1 MAGRG
6 PRRLN
11 LGGVA
16 ILAGAAVTTYG
27 AVQPWGPRGVDYGRD
42 AVTSLALGGMLLL
55 VGLATMV
62 RPSSRLLSV
71 VAVVL
76 GSVVV
81 AIVLRDVIELTER
94 EPGAVRIG
102 MYATGVGGLIAALG
116 GLFGVR
122 AAFFGGIGR
131 SRR

>member
-1 MAGRG
+1 MADRA
-6 PRRLN
+6 PRRLDIGA
-11 LGGVA
+11 LAV
-16 ILAGAAVTTYG
+16 LAGAAVTAYG
-27 AVQPWGPRGVDYGRD
+27 AVQPWGPPGVDFGRD
-42 AVTSLALGGMLLL
+42 AVTSLALGGILLL

-94 EPGAVRIG
+94 APGAVRVG
-102 MYATGVGGLIAALG
+102 MYATGAGGLIAALG
-116 GLFGVR
+116 GLFGAR
-122 AAFFGGIGR
+122 AAFFGGSGR